1 MYSPARKRIL
11 IVLAVGAQC
20 LPPYSNWAQTTA
32 TVTVNA
38 TSVSAAVPP
47 EGYGL
52 DTAVYDNYLLSSGVA
67 SEVQASG
74 INALRY
80 PGGSYA
86 DLFNFISGTDQTMND
101 GAYWDTSNTFNN
113 FMSNL
118 VQPEGGIPIITA
130 NYGSNTTYT
139 GPALPSE
146 AASWVE
152 YANVTNNY
160 GIVYW
165 EIGNEI
171 YGNGYYGTGLDWET
185 DLHDTNTT
193 PADRVGNSA
202 LSPTAY
208 GTNAAA
214 FIKAMKEV
222 DPSIKCGVFVN
233 TASYYTNWDEDAL
246 SAISSA
252 LNGSGY
258 TLDFVILHW
267 YPGGTNAEILAAQA
281 GIPAQLSQIRSD
293 ISNYYTLSS
302 KSAIQILVTES
313 GPGVEGGIF
322 PFLFAIDEYPTFFE
336 NGVSNVEYQDLHQGY
351 LANPGDPGNTSNSY
365 LNPYG
370 PWYGVSLSSTVA
382 RVGDNMVAA
391 ASSNSLL
398 RAHGVNRTDGKVGVI
413 LVNEDPNNNTTVSV
427 SISNVNLSSS
437 GTQYDFGN
445 ANFSGGNYTAN
456 AGISEGSISGVG
468 KSFSVTVPAY
478 SATAIVIPETCTA
491 TSITPYV
498 QVNGGA
504 WTKESTAT
512 VSPGSTV
519 NLGPQPTSGGSWNW
533 AGPYGYTSAV
543 RQINS
548 IPLATGTNTYVA
560 TYTNSNGCL
569 STEKFTIT
577 VN

>member
-1 MYSPARKRIL
+1 LSASKRVL
-11 IVLAVGAQC
+11 IVLALVALC
-20 LPPYSNWAQTTA
+20 LPACSAWAQTTA

-38 TSVSAAVPP
+38 TDVSAAVPP

-52 DTAVYDNYLLSSGVA
+52 DTAVYDNYLISSGVA
-67 SEVQASG
+67 SEVQDSG
-74 INALRY
+74 IKALRY

-86 DLFNFISGTDQTMND
+86 DLFNFISGTDQSMND
-101 GAYWDTSNTFNN
+101 GAYWDSSNTFNI
-113 FMSNL
+113 FMSDL
-118 VQPEGGIPIITA
+118 VLSAGSIPIITV

-160 GIVYW
+160 GIAYW

-171 YGNGYYGTGLDWET
+171 YGNGFYSTSLDWET

-214 FIKAMKEV
+214 FVKAMKAV
-222 DPSIKCGVFVN
+222 DPSVKCGVFVN
-233 TASYYTNWDEDAL
+233 TASYYTNWDEDVL

-252 LNGSGY
+252 LSGSGY

-267 YPGGTNAEILAAQA
+267 YPSGTDAEVLAAQA
-281 GIPAQLSQIRSD
+281 GIPAQVSQIRSD
-293 ISNYYTLSS
+293 INSYYTLSN
-302 KSAIQILVTES
+302 KSSIQVLVTES

-322 PFLFAIDEYPTFFE
+322 PFLFTVDEYPTFFE

-370 PWYGVSLSSTVA
+370 PWYGVSLSSTAA

-391 ASSNSLL
+391 TSSNSLL

-413 LVNEDPNNNTTVSV
+413 LVNQDPSNNTTVSV

-437 GTQYDFGN
+437 GTQYNFGN
-445 ANFSGGNYTAN
+445 TNFSSGSYTAN
-456 AGISEGSISGVG
+456 SGISESSISGVG

-478 SATAIVIPETCTA
+478 SATAILIPETCTA
-491 TSITPYV
+491 TAITPYL
-498 QVNGGA
+498 QVNGGSWA
-504 WTKESTAT
+504 KESTAT
-512 VSPGSTV
+512 VASGSTV
-519 NLGPQPTSGGSWNW
+519 NLGPQPLSGGSWNW
-533 AGPYGYTSAV
+533 AGPYGYTSTS
-543 RQINS
+543 RQING
-548 IPLATGTNTYVA
+548 IPLSSGANNYVA
-560 TYTNSNGCL
+560 TYTNSSGCL